1 MGGWRGRG
9 EGENGWQ
16 EPQSEGLGVAVA
28 IQGAAAEASTPST
41 QSVCSALSLPALH
54 PPVPAAHPSQPACL
68 PASRPAAPGLQY
80 TFILHAS
87 KELPK
92 AVTNVDKGKSK
103 KRQEVGV
110 RLPDDPGAEQA
121 GQRGRGGA
129 GEEGRVLDCLACLP
143 MDGLRCGLVKVAVVV
158 AASTSTVAPAGRQG
172 QQR

>member
-1 MGGWRGRG
+1 MAGRSPNLRGW
-9 EGENGWQ
+9 GWLWLYKGQ
-16 EPQSEGLGVAVA
+16 LQRPAHPPHKAFAQHSAYLP
-28 IQGAAAEASTPST
+28 STPL
-41 QSVCSALSLPALH
+41 CLLPI
-54 PPVPAAHPSQPACL
+54 PPNLPACL

-121 GQRGRGGA
+121 GQRSRGGA

-143 MDGLRCGLVKVAVVV
+143 MDGLWCGLVKVAVVV